1 MINYGKQTITEEDL
15 DAVKEVLNSD
25 FLTQGPMVPRFE
37 AALAKTVNA
46 QFGVAVNSATSALH
60 IACAALGVGRND
72 TVWTVP
78 NTFVASAN
86 CALYCNAE
94 IDFVDIDPKTWNM
107 SVEKLSEKLI
117 RAAANGK
124 LPKVIIPV
132 HFSGQ
137 PTEQDKIYDLA
148 SAYNIK
154 IIEDASHSIGAR
166 FLDEDVGSCKWSD
179 ITVFS
184 FHPVKIITTGEG
196 GMAVTNDF
204 ELANKMKMLRSHGVT
219 RDPDFLEKNNAEPWY
234 YEQQMLGWNYRMT
247 DIAAGLGLSQLNRL
261 ANYVSIRNKLA
272 TRYFELIS
280 DLPLE
285 LPTVIPECLSSY
297 HLFVIVVKE
306 NQRHNI
312 FMRMREL
319 GIGVNVHYLPV
330 HLQPFFQKK
339 GFARGM
345 FPIAEHYG
353 ECAITLPLH
362 ANLTYEEQNNVVDSL
377 RHVTS
382 L

>member
-1 MINYGKQTITEEDL
+1 
-15 DAVKEVLNSD
+15 
-25 FLTQGPMVPRFE
+25 MVPRFE
-37 AALAKTVNA
+37 AALVKTVNA

-60 IACAALGVGRND
+60 IACAALDVGHHD
-72 TVWTVP
+72 IVWTVP

-94 IDFVDIDPKTWNM
+94 IDFVDIDPKTLNM

-117 RAAANGK
+117 SAAANGK

-137 PTEQDKIYDLA
+137 PTEQDKIYELA
-148 SAYNIK
+148 TAYGIK

-166 FLDEDVGSCKWSD
+166 FLDENVGSCKWSD

-196 GMAVTNDF
+196 GMAVTNDVK
-204 ELANKMKMLRSHGVT
+204 LASKMRMLRSHGIT
-219 RDPDFLEKNNAEPWY
+219 RDPDFLEKNNGEPWY
-234 YEQQMLGWNYRMT
+234 YEQQILGWNYRMT
-247 DIAAGLGLSQLNRL
+247 DIAAGLGLSQLKRL
-261 ANYVSIRNKLA
+261 SDYVSIRNKLA

-285 LPTVIPECLSSY
+285 LPTVIPRCLSSY
-297 HLFVIVVKE
+297 HLFVIIVKE
-306 NQRHNI
+306 NQRHNV
-312 FMRMREL
+312 FMQMREL

-330 HLQPFFQKK
+330 HLQPFFQRK
-339 GFARGM
+339 GFGRGM
-345 FPIAEHYG
+345 FPIAERYG
-353 ECAITLPLH
+353 KCAITLPLH
-362 ANLTYEEQNNVVDSL
+362 ANLTHDEQNTVADSL
-377 RHVTS
+377 RRVTS
-382 L
+382 

>member
-1 MINYGKQTITEEDL
+1 MINYGKQTITQEDL

-37 AALAKTVNA
+37 AALVKTVNA

-72 TVWTVP
+72 IVWTVP

-107 SVEKLSEKLI
+107 SVEKLSKKLI

-137 PTEQDKIYDLA
+137 PTEQDKIYELA
-148 SAYNIK
+148 SAYGIK

-204 ELANKMKMLRSHGVT
+204 KLASKMRMLRSHGIT

-247 DIAAGLGLSQLNRL
+247 DIAAGLGLSQLKRL
-261 ANYVSIRNKLA
+261 SNYVSIRNKLA

-285 LPTVIPECLSSY
+285 LPTVMPGCLSSY
-297 HLFVIVVKE
+297 HLFVIIVKE
-306 NQRHNI
+306 NQRRNV
-312 FMRMREL
+312 FMQMREL

-330 HLQPFFQKK
+330 HLQPFFQKM
-339 GFARGM
+339 GFSRGM
-345 FPIAEHYG
+345 FPIAERYG

-362 ANLTYEEQNNVVDSL
+362 ANLTHEEQNYVVDSL
-377 RHVTS
+377 RRVTS
-382 L
+382 

>member
-1 MINYGKQTITEEDL
+1 MINYGKQTITQEDL

-37 AALAKTVNA
+37 AALVKTVNA

-72 TVWTVP
+72 IVWTVP

-107 SVEKLSEKLI
+107 SVEKLSKKLI

-137 PTEQDKIYDLA
+137 PTEQDKIYELA
-148 SAYNIK
+148 SAYGIK

-204 ELANKMKMLRSHGVT
+204 KLASKMRMLRSHGIT
-219 RDPDFLEKNNAEPWY
+219 RDPDFLEENNAEPWY

-247 DIAAGLGLSQLNRL
+247 DIAAGLGLSQLKRL
-261 ANYVSIRNKLA
+261 SNYVSIRNKLA

-285 LPTVIPECLSSY
+285 LPTVMPGCLSSY
-297 HLFVIVVKE
+297 HLFVIIVKE
-306 NQRHNI
+306 NQRRNV
-312 FMRMREL
+312 FMQMREL

-330 HLQPFFQKK
+330 HLQPFFQKM
-339 GFARGM
+339 GFSRGM
-345 FPIAEHYG
+345 FPIAERYG

-362 ANLTYEEQNNVVDSL
+362 ANLTHEEQNYVVDSL
-377 RHVTS
+377 RRVTS
-382 L
+382 